1 MLFPSDTGWRKQTDN
16 SKAQLAGRCRVLWV
30 VWVRGVSACPAA
42 DTGWFQGLV
51 LALRLWA

>member
-1 MLFPSDTGWRKQTDN
+1 MLFSSDTGWRKQTDN

-30 VWVRGVSACPAA
+30 VWVRGGSACPAA